1 MSSKWDTQ
9 RRVSGS
15 HKNIQAAV
23 IYFSSIDMDLA
34 RASFKWSF
42 HIVRHAA
49 SFILFSLCSVHFLI
63 YYFCILCGTCVK
75 HLFTHLIL
83 QSFHY

>member
-23 IYFSSIDMDLA
+23 IYFSSIDIDLA
-34 RASFKWSF
+34 CASFKWSF

-49 SFILFSLCSVHFLI
+49 SILFYSHYVQ
-63 YYFCILCGTCVK
+63 
-75 HLFTHLIL
+75 FT
-83 QSFHY
+83 F